1 MAVDE
6 PIPATSPAAS
16 PAVSPAAR
24 DASPSAVGGEADV
37 GVPLVEMR
45 GITKAY
51 PGVLANDA
59 VDLVLGRG
67 RVHALLGENGAGKS
81 TLVKILYG
89 LLEPD
94 AGELRWRGEP
104 VRVTSPAAARRL
116 GIAMVFQHFSLF
128 ESMTVLENIA
138 LGMALDADETLAAR
152 VREVS
157 SRYGLPLD
165 PERPVHTLSVGA
177 RQRIEICRCLLQEP
191 ALLVMDEP
199 TSVLTPQEVGEL
211 FATLKRLAAEGTAIL
226 YISHKLDEIRRLCD
240 EATILRGGR
249 RVASADPAV
258 ESAASLAALMMGEE
272 VGASADLLRREGGSA
287 GSRAD
292 GPGVER
298 VENGSPEIESPE
310 NEGSERENESTAPA
324 RAGEAAPDRSPRL
337 LVEGVTLPAAERHA
351 SALHDISLA
360 VHGGE
365 IVGIAGVAGNGQDEL
380 MALLAGERR
389 LPGSASTGSG
399 GALIRLDGQDV
410 AALDAGA
417 RRALGLCAVPEER
430 LGHAA
435 VPGMTLAENAFLTA
449 HRRRPL
455 RRGGLIAPGAS
466 RRFAAEIIERF
477 DVRCDGPSSLAASL
491 SGGNL
496 QKFVVGREI
505 LQEPAVLV
513 VSQPTWGVDAGAARA
528 IHEALRALAA
538 RGSAVLVVSQDLDE
552 LMALS
557 DRIGALCAGRLSA
570 FHATA
575 SVGVREVGLLMGGES
590 LAA

>member
-1 MAVDE
+1 MGD
-6 PIPATSPAAS
+6 AA
-16 PAVSPAAR
+16 
-24 DASPSAVGGEADV
+24 
-37 GVPLVEMR
+37 PLVEMR

-51 PGVLANDA
+51 PGVLANDG
-59 VDLVLGRG
+59 VDLALGRG

-94 AGELRWRGEP
+94 AGELCWKGEA
-104 VRVTSPAAARRL
+104 VRVESPAAARRL

-128 ESMTVLENIA
+128 ESMSVLENIA
-138 LGMALDADETLAAR
+138 LGMALDADAALATR

-157 SRYGLPLD
+157 ARYGLPLD

-177 RQRIEICRCLLQEP
+177 RQRIEICRCLLQAPE
-191 ALLVMDEP
+191 LLIMDEP
-199 TSVLTPQEVGEL
+199 TSVLTPQEVDEL
-211 FATLKRLAAEGTAIL
+211 FSTLRRLAAEGTAIL

-249 RVASADPAV
+249 RVASADPAA
-258 ESAASLAALMMGEE
+258 ESAASLAALMMG
-272 VGASADLLRREGGSA
+272 GDAGGPADLLRRGEPV
-287 GSRAD
+287 GSRASATVDD
-292 GPGVER
+292 GADNGVSGGAPRADGES
-298 VENGSPEIESPE
+298 ESGGS
-310 NEGSERENESTAPA
+310 GSGRASTGVP
-324 RAGEAAPDRSPRL
+324 RADRSVPNRTPRL
-337 LVEGVTLPAAERHA
+337 LVEGITLPAAERHA

-380 MALLAGERR
+380 VALLAGERR
-389 LPGSASTGSG
+389 PAANVGAG
-399 GALIRLDGQDV
+399 GAAILLDGQDV

-417 RRALGLCAVPEER
+417 RRARGLCAVPEER

-455 RRGGLIAPGAS
+455 LRGGLIAPGAS

-477 DVRCDGPSSLAASL
+477 DVRCDGPSSLASSL

-505 LQEPAVLV
+505 LQEPAVLI
-513 VSQPTWGVDAGAARA
+513 VSQPTWGVDAGAART

-557 DRIGALCAGRLSA
+557 ERIGALCAGRLSA
-570 FHATA
+570 FYATA